1 MQKNNPPVKRALF
14 FQARLF
20 PLPERPLFYI
30 EKNFSIHFAMY
41 FTIVF
46 SLITNTVAR
55 KAYVVQYKAY
65 FMDLST
71 KLYKIHKNQ

>member
-1 MQKNNPPVKRALF
+1 
-14 FQARLF
+14 
-20 PLPERPLFYI
+20 
-30 EKNFSIHFAMY
+30 MY